1 MDSNVWGVG
10 GLFEKAL
17 DKKLAVN
24 DIEAQA
30 KALDAQTN
38 SRLADSAAFDND
50 TKRFQAAGQFEGNLG
65 PFMRSPAVFKGLGLR
80 SMSSVPYY
88 DPNENYNP
96 LAPPGT
102 VYNGPKVPDAPITGP
117 SPYGTASIRNQ
128 STATPAPVAGTP
140 PTAPQPTSSFVNRTW
155 TTNTDAA
162 GNEVGRTDNF
172 GNSISWDTP
181 HKPKSNF
188 ANGGMVGLRVKP
200 KMSQPGYKTGGKV
213 MYCADG
219 GPIGDV
225 AQDEGKDTI
234 DAKVRPGE
242 YMLNPETVAHVG
254 GGDYAQGVRELNQLV
269 RDATGKEPGPT
280 RMGKDKTPG
289 FMMGGVPPGVLNQ
302 AAAAAPAIPWWQAIQ
317 QGEAPATTWR
327 QLVQEGTQQAA
338 APANGLQLRTPQE
351 VAAAEELA
359 AARGALP
366 PAEGGW
372 KPVSGW
378 KEFQQAAPVDE
389 PVNTWKAASRA
400 EAPANGWRAPTA
412 SGWRTAAAEAAAPQ
426 AAASQAAAPATT
438 WRQMVQ
444 QWTQQEAAQQAAA
457 QQAAARQ
464 AAAQQA
470 AIREAAGGTW
480 GASNPTARPS
490 WASGASGSGSWG
502 PAKGPFGPAGGS
514 AGGSANGWQAW
525 RDAATRWRAAVNG
538 ENTTTV
544 GDVFR
549 GLRSGAVRAGSIAKA
564 VGPRLAVGA
573 SRFVPLAAAGGALYH
588 GFGTDTEDYYK
599 RLGWDPVARA
609 AWLPQGTKDLFA
621 RSLGVMSDAGASIVD
636 NIALAPANFMTGS
649 NYSLRDNFADVQDNK
664 AAEAARA
671 DKAIAAAVA
680 PSEPEKT
687 GDASANLLKQYN
699 GVAEVPVE
707 APKPSMRDLV
717 AREWQRLHSDP
728 FASAVPDRERNLL
741 SYLQQ
746 SEANDATRA
755 AAETKNLDDRAA
767 DLKKMASASFQKPV
781 LKDGKPTGETEFDE
795 NAYNLFEAS
804 VVAQAAEKGID
815 AYRLPPAQWTQLLA
829 NYQDSRR
836 PTDAIMRELQ
846 SGLRNAP
853 TTRELVTSKDIK
865 RGDDINLSQ
874 LRFLNPTSTIGLGDW
889 MYSKL
894 PFHNADYDKTVLV
907 RRGGQDYTIP
917 MATLTRDSQ
926 RNIDLDA
933 IKAMSPATNK

>member
-1 MDSNVWGVG
+1 MDSNVWGAG

-38 SRLADSAAFDND
+38 SRMADAAAFDND
-50 TKRFQAAGQFEGNLG
+50 TKRLDVAGRFQGNLG
-65 PFMRSPAVFKGLGLR
+65 PFMRTPAIFKGLGLR

-88 DPNENYNP
+88 DPYENNNP

-102 VYNGPKVPDAPITGP
+102 GPNGPKAPDAPITGP
-117 SPYGTASIRNQ
+117 TFRGPAAVPNPSM
-128 STATPAPVAGTP
+128 ATPAPVAGTP
-140 PTAPQPTSSFVNRTW
+140 PTASQPTSSFVNRTW
-155 TTNTDAA
+155 TTATDGA
-162 GNEVGRTDNF
+162 GNTKSVTDGL
-172 GNSISWDTP
+172 GNGMWWETP
-181 HKPKSNF
+181 QKPKF

-289 FMMGGVPPGVLNQ
+289 FMMGGVPPGVMNQ
-302 AAAAAPAIPWWQAIQ
+302 AAEEAPARAYWRAIQ
-317 QGEAPATTWR
+317 QAAQQAEAP
-327 QLVQEGTQQAA
+327 VVQQAA
-338 APANGLQLRTPQE
+338 APANGLRTARE
-351 VAAAEELA
+351 IAAAAEVA
-359 AARGALP
+359 G
-366 PAEGGW
+366 
-372 KPVSGW
+372 
-378 KEFQQAAPVDE
+378 AAP
-389 PVNTWKAASRA
+389 
-400 EAPANGWRAPTA
+400 EAPASGWRAPTA
-412 SGWRTAAAEAAAPQ
+412 SGWRTAEAPTTTWRAPPEAPANGWRAPPTTTWRQAAEAAAREAAARQALQQEAIQ
-426 AAASQAAAPATT
+426 AA
-438 WRQMVQ
+438 Q
-444 QWTQQEAAQQAAA
+444 QGAAQQAARE
-457 QQAAARQ
+457 AAARQ
-464 AAAQQA
+464 AAAPA
-470 AIREAAGGTW
+470 
-480 GASNPTARPS
+480 
-490 WASGASGSGSWG
+490 GSWG
-502 PAKGPFGPAGGS
+502 PAKGPGSWGPAKGPSGGAPAGGS
-514 AGGSANGWQAW
+514 AGGSANGWG
-525 RDAATRWRAAVNG
+525 AAANRWRAAING
-538 ENTTTV
+538 QNTTTV
-544 GDVFR
+544 GDVFK
-549 GLRSGAVRAGSIAKA
+549 GLRSGVVRAGQIAKA
-564 VGPRLAVGA
+564 AGPRFGSVA
-573 SRFVPLAAAGGALYH
+573 SKAVPLAALSGAMYH
-588 GFGTDTEDYYK
+588 GYGTDTEDYYK

-621 RSLGVMSDAGASIVD
+621 RSLGVMSDVGASIVD

-671 DKAIAAAVA
+671 DKAIADAMA
-680 PSEPEKT
+680 PSEPEKI

-707 APKPSMRDLV
+707 APKPSMRDMV
-717 AREWQRLHSDP
+717 AAEWQRLHSDP
-728 FASAVPDRERNLL
+728 FATAVPDRERNLL

-781 LKDGKPTGETEFDE
+781 LKDGEPTGETQFDE
-795 NAYNLFEAS
+795 DAYNLFEAS

-815 AYRLPPAQWTQLLA
+815 AYRLPAAQWTQLLA

-853 TTRELVTSKDIK
+853 TTRELVTSKQIK

-874 LRFLNPTSTIGLGDW
+874 LLDSNSTIGLGDW
-889 MYSKL
+889 AYSKL
-894 PFHNADYDKTVLV
+894 PFHNADYDKTVRV
-907 RRGGQDYTIP
+907 RIGGQDYTIP
-917 MATLTRDSQ
+917 MATLTRGS
-926 RNIDLDA
+926 RGNIDLDA